1 MSHEL
6 ISNSA
11 MRMGF
16 FAESLTH
23 FSLRDVAHAEFVS
36 VLICS
41 LSDAE
46 FRICV
51 ADYARRKRV

>member
-1 MSHEL
+1 MSLFQTVRCEWDF
-6 ISNSA
+6 S
-11 MRMGF
+11 RQ
-16 FAESLTH
+16 SLTH

-46 FRICV
+46 FKICV